1 VTVTVDMDSGATE
14 ENQPG
19 TYSAGVAI
27 GHDTP
32 YDVPTVGV
40 EMTAT
45 PPLQWGKV
53 AGTVTGIGC
62 DGSESPLAG
71 ATVQLN
77 GEREQISL
85 STDADGR
92 YARWMSTNNN
102 PVRIIVA
109 HDGFQPQTDQVRL
122 RPRQTIVADFALEA
136 TCGSS
141 LLEGGGLAR

>member
-1 VTVTVDMDSGATE
+1 
-14 ENQPG
+14 
-19 TYSAGVAI
+19 
-27 GHDTP
+27 
-32 YDVPTVGV
+32 
-40 EMTAT
+40 
-45 PPLQWGKV
+45 
-53 AGTVTGIGC
+53 VTGIGC